1 MFGFSLQKLL
11 VLAVIIA
18 AIWYGF
24 KWVGRLDKNRKDR
37 LREDKGG
44 AGGAS
49 DGDTGGDQDLT
60 ECALCG
66 TYVAARVTRCP
77 EGRADCPQVEG

>member
-11 VLAVIIA
+11 VLGLIIA

-24 KWVGRLDKNRKDR
+24 KWVGRLDRERKER
-37 LREDKGG
+37 LRKGG
-44 AGGAS
+44 GGTGGVTGGA
-49 DGDTGGDQDLT
+49 TGGDQDLA

-66 TYVAARVTRCP
+66 TYVTASIAQCP
-77 EGRADCPQVEG
+77 AGRADCPHLDG